1 MSDAISLKL
10 KIAIAVLA
18 MIMPVTGALS
28 GWYYAVVIAEMNYP
42 YLAALLCFI
51 LGVALDVVCYY
62 GNLFSFVFYKLPIPF
77 ILFVIAFEAA
87 SFFYSR
93 WISFFIGLCGAAV
106 GVFFELLPNH
116 SILLVKEYL

>member
-51 LGVALDVVCYY
+51 LGVALDVVCY
-62 GNLFSFVFYKLPIPF
+62 
-77 ILFVIAFEAA
+77 
-87 SFFYSR
+87 
-93 WISFFIGLCGAAV
+93 
-106 GVFFELLPNH
+106 
-116 SILLVKEYL
+116 